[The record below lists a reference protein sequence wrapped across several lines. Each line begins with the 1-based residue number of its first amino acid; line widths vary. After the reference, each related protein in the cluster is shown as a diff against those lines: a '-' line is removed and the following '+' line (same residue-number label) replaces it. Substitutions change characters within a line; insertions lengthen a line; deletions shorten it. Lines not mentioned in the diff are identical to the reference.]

1 MDKATIETLEKALCD
16 AFKATSSATI
26 NKKIYITTESKRL
39 TSIETPAT
47 TKTVAALNISTQQG
61 ANDAIGTIDN
71 AISIVSGMRAQL
83 GAYQNRLEHTI
94 NNLGST
100 SENLTTAESRIRD
113 TNMAKEM
120 MDFTKNN
127 LLMQV
132 SQSMMAQANQFPAQI
147 LKMLA

>member
-1 MDKATIETLEKALCD
+1 MTITDVENKLSEATKQQNMTGNNRFIILNKNKNIQPIQMADTKKEV
-16 AFKATSSATI
+16 SS
-26 NKKIYITTESKRL
+26 
-39 TSIETPAT
+39 
-47 TKTVAALNISTQQG
+47 VNIKTQQG
-61 ANDAIGTIDN
+61 ANDAIGTTDN

-94 NNLGST
+94 NNLSST

-113 TNMAKEM
+113 TDMAKEM

-147 LKMLA
+147 LKMLT

>member
-1 MDKATIETLEKALCD
+1 MTITDVENKLSEATKQQNMTGNNRFIILNKNKNIQPIQMADTKKEV
-16 AFKATSSATI
+16 SS
-26 NKKIYITTESKRL
+26 
-39 TSIETPAT
+39 
-47 TKTVAALNISTQQG
+47 VNIKTQQG
-61 ANDAIGTIDN
+61 TTDN

-94 NNLGST
+94 NNLSST

-113 TNMAKEM
+113 TDMAKEM

-147 LKMLA
+147 LKMLT